1 MTPPETPP
9 SDALAAL
16 RAALGGQY
24 TIERLLG
31 QGGMGSVFLA
41 RDVTLD
47 RPVAIKVINPEVA
60 SSTTLRDRFLQE
72 ARTVAKLRHP
82 NIVPVFAAGE
92 TGGMLY
98 FVMEY
103 VPGESLRD
111 VLTREGRVTG
121 ERAERWLRE
130 IALAL
135 HHAHAQGMVHRDV
148 KPENILIDAESSRA
162 MLTDFGVARAFE
174 KEGGLTQTGMILG
187 SPRYMSPEQASGD
200 KAIDGRSD
208 LYSLALTGY
217 ELYAGAPVIQ
227 SGTAAAMLVKH
238 LTETPA
244 PLSEKS
250 GEVPAPVAAAVDRG
264 LAKDPDARWQTG
276 REFAEAI
283 AGHALTPTGEVR
295 GAARPSAKSAQQR
308 RMVRVAVI
316 TAAATAA
323 AVTAWRFSAGETGTA
338 YLVTPFEIQS
348 GDQSVTWLR
357 EASVNMLT
365 LTLGQWSDLHVVDY
379 ERTLSLLDKEGL
391 GNQNRLSLDNAL
403 AVARR
408 AHAGTV
414 VTGQIQ
420 TINDSLYAIA
430 KLYDVRSGKSRNQ
443 ATEAIALR
451 DDPRPMFDRLAQQL
465 LQIAGGRTSGVELTK
480 ATTNSM
486 EAYRA
491 YLEGVKH
498 LNSWRM
504 AEADEAFGRAIA
516 LDSTFALAYHK
527 KSLGLGWG
535 EISQRNN
542 PADKAFELRGRL
554 PPREQSFVVGHYHL
568 VHALASGTAGD
579 TAAARVSYAASVKAY
594 DDLFARGDTLVAEA
608 WYGQA
613 DAYTHRRNNNMPF
626 PVLNDYSTRA
636 LRGFNRTL
644 QIDSTFHLAYA
655 HLVEFYNAAAAN
667 GMVVSGDSVFV
678 ADSGVHVRLGRDG
691 VQRLR
696 DSARARG
703 IVIAKAWTR
712 SDHESA
718 RPFLQLATSYVQ
730 ANMYDSAVAT
740 LTDALA
746 RPRSGAAGARVGLL
760 NVQLAYGDTGAATTL
775 DYILDRFTRD
785 SMRAVSVGQRIAAEG
800 DLMAAAAAVG
810 SRARL
815 DKAGQL
821 FASADPMMPGTNRS
835 SAQVIELYSLALRVA
850 MGEPV
855 TPDMRRMLQ
864 ASVRAIDTASGPFGN
879 QARSGSLSIPYVAF
893 LASHD
898 TSFRSAVSR
907 WTGVTTYTEL
917 DALLALDRGDTAA
930 AMQIAKTFTRPD
942 SLRNAQF
949 SIGGMR
955 AMARAEVLAKLGL
968 TRQAAETYEAVK
980 LGTRV
985 LRAGLAEP
993 GYTIWARAIL
1003 ARARLWKQLDE
1014 REKAVAAYEE
1024 FIRRWKDADGIAA
1037 QQVAD
1042 ARRELAEM
1050 RDAAKAR

>member
-1 MTPPETPP
+1 MTPAETPP

-16 RAALGGQY
+16 RAALGSQY

-31 QGGMGSVFLA
+31 QGGMGAVYLA

-60 SSTTLRDRFLQE
+60 SNPTLRDRFLQE

-92 TGGMLY
+92 SNGTLY
-98 FVMEY
+98 FVMEF

-111 VLTREGRVTG
+111 ILSREGKLTG
-121 ERAERWLRE
+121 ERAERLLSE

-148 KPENILIDAESSRA
+148 KPENILIDAESGRA

-174 KEGGLTQTGMILG
+174 KDGGMTQTGMILG

-200 KAIDGRSD
+200 RSIDGRSD

-217 ELYAGAPVIQ
+217 ELYAGAPVVQ

-244 PLSEKS
+244 PLADKS
-250 GEVPAPVAAAVDRG
+250 GEVPAHVAAAIDHA
-264 LAKDPDARWQTG
+264 LAKDPDKRWQTG

-283 AGHALTPTGEVR
+283 SGRALTPTGEVR
-295 GAARPSAKSAQQR
+295 GAATPARARKRRAQQ
-308 RMVRVAVI
+308 VAVV
-316 TAAATAA
+316 AAVAA
-323 AVTAWRFSAGETGTA
+323 AVAAGVWRFGGEPTGNA

-365 LTLGQWSDLHVVDY
+365 LTLGQWSDLNVVDY

-391 GNQNRLSLDNAL
+391 GGQNRLSLDNAL

-408 AHAGTV
+408 ANAGTV

-430 KLYDVRSGKSRNQ
+430 KLYDVRSGESRNQ
-443 ATEAIALR
+443 ATQAVALR

-480 ATTNSM
+480 ATTTSM

-504 AEADEAFGRAIA
+504 TEADEAFSRAVA

-535 EISQRNN
+535 EVGQRNN
-542 PADKAFELRGRL
+542 PADKAYELRGRL

-568 VHALASGTAGD
+568 VHALASVNDGD
-579 TAAARVSYAASVKAY
+579 TAAARTSFAASVKAY
-594 DDLFARGDTLVAEA
+594 DDLFARGDTLAAEA
-608 WYGQA
+608 WYGIA
-613 DAYTHRRNNNMPF
+613 DAYTHRRNNSMPF

-655 HLVEFYNAAAAN
+655 HLVELYNAAAVG

-703 IVIAKAWTR
+703 IAIAKAWTR

-718 RPFLQLATSYVQ
+718 RPFLQLATSYVSAKQ
-730 ANMYDSAVAT
+730 YDSAVAT
-740 LTDALA
+740 LREAVA
-746 RPRSGAAGARVGLL
+746 RPRSGGPGARLALL
-760 NVQLAYGDTGAATTL
+760 TVQLAFGDTASAGTL
-775 DYILDRFTRD
+775 RYVLDRFTRD
-785 SMRAVSVGQRIAAEG
+785 SMRQVALSQRFAAEG
-800 DLMAAAAAVG
+800 DLLAAAAFTG
-810 SRARL
+810 R
-815 DKAGQL
+815 
-821 FASADPMMPGTNRS
+821 SADLERAAKLFYESDSTMPTTSMS
-835 SAQVIELYSLALRVA
+835 SLYVIEFYKLAMRVA
-850 MGEPV
+850 MGEPLSDG
-855 TPDMRRMLQ
+855 PKRALL
-864 ASVRAIDTASGPFGN
+864 AGVRGIDSTGGAVGI
-879 QARSGSLSIPYVAF
+879 QARSQSVGIPYLAY
-893 LASHD
+893 LASRD
-898 TSFRSAVSR
+898 TVFRSAAQR
-907 WTGVTTYTEL
+907 WGNQDFPEL
-917 DALLALDRGDTAA
+917 DALAALSRGDTAA
-930 AMQIAKTFTRPD
+930 ALKMTQTFTKPD
-942 SLRNAQF
+942 SLRSPGVRF
-949 SIGGMR
+949 GIGGLR
-955 AMARAEVLAKLGL
+955 TVARAEVLAAVGL
-968 TRQAAETYEAVK
+968 TRQAAETYEAMSVD
-980 LGTRV
+980 RIN
-985 LRAGLAEP
+985 RAALSEP
-993 GYTIWARAIL
+993 GYVVWVRTWL
-1003 ARARLWKQLDE
+1003 ARARLWKQLNE
-1014 REKAVAAYEE
+1014 RDKAVAAYEE

-1037 QQVAD
+1037 QQVAE

-1050 RDAAKAR
+1050 KDAAKAR